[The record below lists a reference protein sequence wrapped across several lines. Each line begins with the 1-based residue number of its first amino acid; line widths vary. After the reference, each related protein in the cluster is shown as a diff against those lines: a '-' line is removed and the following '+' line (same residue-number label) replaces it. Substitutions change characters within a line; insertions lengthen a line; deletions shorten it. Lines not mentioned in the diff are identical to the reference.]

1 MTDVYCLQKIKKK
14 LGFPYTIIEKSD
26 EDILQDIIYDEA
38 LKTFSKYFPLE
49 ELIRRE
55 DCEKDPNYEAVWNFP
70 TNFQN
75 RVISVKKVIDVNSEW
90 DFKLVTNNSIRI
102 FGSETTTNQAYIT
115 IIAKT
120 LHKKDLSTIPINQ
133 EDIFI
138 EYCTILLA
146 EELLP
151 IKKEFTRLG
160 SPIGDIELNT
170 EILQNIVDKKV
181 EFMEKKFY
189 NSAKL
194 SKRIPI
200 VFNAPF
206 ANS

>member
-1 MTDVYCLQKIKKK
+1 MTDVYCLRKIKQK

-38 LKTFSKYFPLE
+38 LKTFSKFFPLE
-49 ELIRRE
+49 ELIKRE
-55 DCEKDPNYEAVWNFP
+55 DCVKDDNYDAVWNFP
-70 TNFQN
+70 TEYNN
-75 RVISVKKVIDVNSEW
+75 RILSVKKVIDLNNEW
-90 DFKLVTNNSIRI
+90 DFRFISPGSIRI
-102 FGSETTTNQAYIT
+102 FNSETTTDSACIT

-120 LHKKDLSTIPINQ
+120 VHKKNLSTIPINQ
-133 EDIFI
+133 EDIFL

-151 IKKEFTRLG
+151 IKKEFARVG
-160 SPIGDIELNT
+160 SPIGDIEINT
-170 EILQNIVDKKV
+170 ELLQSYVDKKV
-181 EFMEKKFY
+181 EFKATNFN

-206 ANS
+206 AQM